1 MRCFCGI
8 AEYPLSFPQH
18 PQQHQCTLQRGDAE
32 MSNKLWR
39 VVRACVELG
48 AQNPIQQIH
57 DQGAGG
63 NCNVV
68 KEIIY
73 PLGAEIDIRAIK
85 LGDETMSVLEI
96 WGAEYQEND
105 ALLIKPESRELLQ
118 EVCRRERCNMQVCQ
132 PTGFCH
138 AHSQLHSVLSLC
150 SCCAHAVLILH
161 YQDHVVVHVSLIHSQ
176 TIGHIVNCIVSYA
189 GPFHTT
195 QQLLEHPFHDTD
207 CCTVSAMQ
215 YEIPAMLQVSAQCT
229 ACCK

>member
-1 MRCFCGI
+1 
-8 AEYPLSFPQH
+8 
-18 PQQHQCTLQRGDAE
+18 

-48 AQNPIQQIH
+48 AKNPIQQIH

-105 ALLIKPESRELLQ
+105 ALLIKSDARGLLE
-118 EVCRRERCNMQVCQ
+118 EVCRRERCNMQVC
-132 PTGFCH
+132 FC
-138 AHSQLHSVLSLC
+138 AL
-150 SCCAHAVLILH
+150 A
-161 YQDHVVVHVSLIHSQ
+161 
-176 TIGHIVNCIVSYA
+176 
-189 GPFHTT
+189 
-195 QQLLEHPFHDTD
+195 
-207 CCTVSAMQ
+207 
-215 YEIPAMLQVSAQCT
+215 
-229 ACCK
+229 

>member
-1 MRCFCGI
+1 M
-8 AEYPLSFPQH
+8 
-18 PQQHQCTLQRGDAE
+18 QRGDAE

-48 AQNPIQQIH
+48 ANNPIQQIH

-105 ALLIKPESRELLQ
+105 ALLIKPEARELLE
-118 EVCRRERCNMQVCQ
+118 EVCRRERCNMQVCASVACG
-132 PTGFCH
+132 TDFCSTFSLGFCCT
-138 AHSQLHSVLSLC
+138 LC
-150 SCCAHAVLILH
+150 HIVQDTVQRFTTVPSMLH
-161 YQDHVVVHVSLIHSQ
+161 YLQQVAHHSA
-176 TIGHIVNCIVSYA
+176 V
-189 GPFHTT
+189 
-195 QQLLEHPFHDTD
+195 
-207 CCTVSAMQ
+207 
-215 YEIPAMLQVSAQCT
+215 
-229 ACCK
+229 

>member
-1 MRCFCGI
+1 M
-8 AEYPLSFPQH
+8 
-18 PQQHQCTLQRGDAE
+18 QRGDAE

-48 AQNPIQQIH
+48 AENPIQQIH

-105 ALLIKPESRELLQ
+105 ALLIKPDARGLLE
-118 EVCRRERCNMQVCQ
+118 EVCRRERCNMQVCHMHR
-132 PTGFCH
+132 PITDFI
-138 AHSQLHSVLSLC
+138 AC
-150 SCCAHAVLILH
+150 SAACISKHDSACGHLYNSACPGAVCSAFESHTSGRRGHMLFSACAMSKVIKVPVQCLPDRYNSIAAAVCLA
-161 YQDHVVVHVSLIHSQ
+161 SF
-176 TIGHIVNCIVSYA
+176 GA
-189 GPFHTT
+189 
-195 QQLLEHPFHDTD
+195 
-207 CCTVSAMQ
+207 
-215 YEIPAMLQVSAQCT
+215 
-229 ACCK
+229 

>member
-1 MRCFCGI
+1 
-8 AEYPLSFPQH
+8 
-18 PQQHQCTLQRGDAE
+18 

-48 AQNPIQQIH
+48 ANNPIQQIH

-105 ALLIKPESRELLQ
+105 ALLIKPEARGLLE
-118 EVCRRERCNMQVCQ
+118 EVCRRERCNMQVWSYL
-132 PTGFCH
+132 PTK
-138 AHSQLHSVLSLC
+138 A
-150 SCCAHAVLILH
+150 
-161 YQDHVVVHVSLIHSQ
+161 
-176 TIGHIVNCIVSYA
+176 
-189 GPFHTT
+189 
-195 QQLLEHPFHDTD
+195 
-207 CCTVSAMQ
+207 
-215 YEIPAMLQVSAQCT
+215 
-229 ACCK
+229 

>member
-1 MRCFCGI
+1 M
-8 AEYPLSFPQH
+8 
-18 PQQHQCTLQRGDAE
+18 QRGDAE

-48 AQNPIQQIH
+48 ANNPIQQIH

-105 ALLIKPESRELLQ
+105 ALLIKPEARGLLE
-118 EVCRRERCNMQVCQ
+118 EVCRRERCNMQVCTFS
-132 PTGFCH
+132 PI
-138 AHSQLHSVLSLC
+138 ALRSLC
-150 SCCAHAVLILH
+150 LMQCTPSTVCHDAQYMLQSFTQHAVSLH
-161 YQDHVVVHVSLIHSQ
+161 DKQNLSHS
-176 TIGHIVNCIVSYA
+176 ICSH
-189 GPFHTT
+189 
-195 QQLLEHPFHDTD
+195 L
-207 CCTVSAMQ
+207 
-215 YEIPAMLQVSAQCT
+215 
-229 ACCK
+229 

>member
-1 MRCFCGI
+1 M
-8 AEYPLSFPQH
+8 
-18 PQQHQCTLQRGDAE
+18 QRGDAE

-48 AQNPIQQIH
+48 AKNPIQQIH

-105 ALLIKPESRELLQ
+105 ALLIKPEARELLE
-118 EVCRRERCNMQVCQ
+118 EVCRRERCNMQVC
-132 PTGFCH
+132 G
-138 AHSQLHSVLSLC
+138 
-150 SCCAHAVLILH
+150 
-161 YQDHVVVHVSLIHSQ
+161 
-176 TIGHIVNCIVSYA
+176 YA
-189 GPFHTT
+189 YWPAMHTT
-195 QQLLEHPFHDTD
+195 QHMMWLPMSSRHSAALALLGL
-207 CCTVSAMQ
+207 
-215 YEIPAMLQVSAQCT
+215 Y
-229 ACCK
+229 

>member
-1 MRCFCGI
+1 MLCT
-8 AEYPLSFPQH
+8 AV
-18 PQQHQCTLQRGDAE
+18 HQIHKGSRSGLAGRSDLCRGMQRGDAE

-48 AQNPIQQIH
+48 ANNPIQQIH

-105 ALLIKPESRELLQ
+105 ALLIKPEAQGLLE
-118 EVCRRERCNMQVCQ
+118 EVCRRERCNMQVC
-132 PTGFCH
+132 TFT
-138 AHSQLHSVLSLC
+138 ALALYSLHS
-150 SCCAHAVLILH
+150 I
-161 YQDHVVVHVSLIHSQ
+161 
-176 TIGHIVNCIVSYA
+176 
-189 GPFHTT
+189 
-195 QQLLEHPFHDTD
+195 
-207 CCTVSAMQ
+207 
-215 YEIPAMLQVSAQCT
+215 
-229 ACCK
+229 

>member
-1 MRCFCGI
+1 
-8 AEYPLSFPQH
+8 
-18 PQQHQCTLQRGDAE
+18 

-118 EVCRRERCNMQVCQ
+118 EICRRERCNMQVCQ
-132 PTGFCH
+132 ATGCCH
-138 AHSQLHSVLSLC
+138 HLSFISTLVLYTFSTASSLSDHSLHILC
-150 SCCAHAVLILH
+150 SFFTPSSLSDHSLLIL
-161 YQDHVVVHVSLIHSQ
+161 HSQ
-176 TIGHIVNCIVSYA
+176 TI
-189 GPFHTT
+189 P
-195 QQLLEHPFHDTD
+195 
-207 CCTVSAMQ
+207 CTFF
-215 YEIPAMLQVSAQCT
+215 AQRSEST
-229 ACCK
+229 A

>member
-1 MRCFCGI
+1 MNGACFV
-8 AEYPLSFPQH
+8 
-18 PQQHQCTLQRGDAE
+18 QRGDAE

-48 AQNPIQQIH
+48 AENPIQQIH

-105 ALLIKPESRELLQ
+105 ALLIKPEARGLLE
-118 EVCRRERCNMQVCQ
+118 EVCRRERCNMQVC
-132 PTGFCH
+132 
-138 AHSQLHSVLSLC
+138 
-150 SCCAHAVLILH
+150 
-161 YQDHVVVHVSLIHSQ
+161 
-176 TIGHIVNCIVSYA
+176 TIAYM
-189 GPFHTT
+189 
-195 QQLLEHPFHDTD
+195 LE
-207 CCTVSAMQ
+207 A
-215 YEIPAMLQVSAQCT
+215 
-229 ACCK
+229 